1 MSGIVER
8 FSWSGTHAV
17 SRSPVRLRAV
27 CQMRSASAGQAGRR
41 PGTCHPRR
49 RRQHHPRTALPRPRP
64 DARRILPATQAEQDD
79 RNRARAEELSR
90 QLAQNETAQNGL
102 IAQLERLGSDTS
114 PADAMRQ
121 RITDQ
126 FTERYNQGK
135 ELQAQRQHQGQA
147 LRRIRHTGPVPSPQE
162 TSHHLA
168 NHHQRHTRHR
178 RRPHRRP
185 PHR

>member
-1 MSGIVER
+1 V
-8 FSWSGTHAV
+8 H
-17 SRSPVRLRAV
+17 
-27 CQMRSASAGQAGRR
+27 R
-41 PGTCHPRR
+41 P
-49 RRQHHPRTALPRPRP
+49 
-64 DARRILPATQAEQDD
+64 ARRAAVRERVIHAAADNIIQGLLSRDRAQMLAAILPATQAEQDD

-147 LRRIRHTGPVPSPQE
+147 LRRIRHPGPVPSPQE
-162 TSHHLA
+162 TSHHLG